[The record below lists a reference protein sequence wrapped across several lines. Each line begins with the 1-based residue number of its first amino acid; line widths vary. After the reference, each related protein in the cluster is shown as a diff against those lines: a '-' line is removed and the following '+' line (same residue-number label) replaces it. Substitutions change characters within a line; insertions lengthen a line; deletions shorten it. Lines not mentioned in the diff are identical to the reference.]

1 MEVQWM
7 PQTSKLTWCA
17 PVPWLTR
24 FKQHNLHSSWFLS
37 HKIQI
42 KTATFR
48 QSNTQQNCTEA
59 RTYIQQVNTKI
70 SPNRWHWPTRTE
82 NFNKYKFA
90 NKVSKSVVLFLH
102 FCGKKNQNKQIKKI
116 SMCIFNTI
124 IYIMWHYYTCML
136 QHCLAYSWWW
146 QTAI

>member
-7 PQTSKLTWCA
+7 PQTSKLTRCA
-17 PVPWLTR
+17 PVPCLTR

-70 SPNRWHWPTRTE
+70 SPNRWRWPTRTE
-82 NFNKYKFA
+82 NFNKYKFV

-102 FCGKKNQNKQIKKI
+102 FCGKKKSKQTNKKKI
-116 SMCIFNTI
+116 SMCILNTI
-124 IYIMWHYYTCML
+124 IYIVWHYYTCML
-136 QHCLAYSWWW
+136 QHCLAYWWW
-146 QTAI
+146 